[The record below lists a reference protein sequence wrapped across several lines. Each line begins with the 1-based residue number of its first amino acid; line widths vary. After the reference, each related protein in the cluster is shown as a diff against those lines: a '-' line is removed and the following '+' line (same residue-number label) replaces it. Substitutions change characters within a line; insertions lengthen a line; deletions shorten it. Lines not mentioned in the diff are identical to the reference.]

1 MHCLLMPWEHFTEYI
16 LSQTRC
22 ISQRSVS
29 KKIPYRGKGMSVL
42 VQRAVWVCCLK
53 QVVGSESSL
62 SVEWWVLITV
72 RFHRIESTFGNCI
85 WVDHASMLGMIFPWK
100 SPVCYVVTQ
109 LCTWHKLI
117 KIILVVKLY
126 ELARWG
132 FQMTVEFIEE
142 WFVY

>member
-1 MHCLLMPWEHFTEYI
+1 MSFDALGAFYRIYLVSNKVY
-16 LSQTRC
+16 LSKVCFQ
-22 ISQRSVS
+22 
-29 KKIPYRGKGMSVL
+29 KKPYRGKGMSVL
-42 VQRAVWVCCLK
+42 VQRATVWVCCLK

-85 WVDHASMLGMIFPWK
+85 WVDHASTLGMIFPWK

>member
-1 MHCLLMPWEHFTEYI
+1 MPWEHFTEYI
-16 LSQTRC
+16 LSQD
-22 ISQRSVS
+22 VS
-29 KKIPYRGKGMSVL
+29 LKGLFPKKPYIGKWMSVL
-42 VQRAVWVCCLK
+42 VQRAAVWVCCLEHA
-53 QVVGSESSL
+53 VGSERSL
-62 SVEWWVLITV
+62 SVEWRVLITV
-72 RFHRIESTFGNCI
+72 RFHWIGSTFGNCI
-85 WVDHASMLGMIFPWK
+85 WVDHVSTLGVIFSWK

-132 FQMTVEFIEE
+132 FQMTVEFTEE